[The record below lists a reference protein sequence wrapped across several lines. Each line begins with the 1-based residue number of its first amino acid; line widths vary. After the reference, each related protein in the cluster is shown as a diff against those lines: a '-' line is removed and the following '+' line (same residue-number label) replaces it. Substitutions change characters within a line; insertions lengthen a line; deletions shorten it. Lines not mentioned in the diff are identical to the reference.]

1 MWIKLSSQ
9 CVPQQ
14 QPQRRGRPRRR
25 LLLPLKLLLLT
36 AMLLPCRT
44 ALSRKESCSFYT
56 QLSFFLL
63 VAWSESLRQQ
73 LMVSVATFN
82 TTKEEEEE
90 EEESS
95 SSAVVH
101 MATVAPLKDSTTAKL
116 STGYAFTAGL
126 SPSKPTL

>member
-90 EEESS
+90 ESS